1 MAVVG
6 AGYWGPNLVRNI
18 SQSPVAELKW
28 VCDLD
33 VARAARTIGRRADVA
48 VTADVSE
55 VLADPAVDAVAI
67 ATPSGT
73 HLQLGLAAL
82 QAGKHVLIEKP
93 LASTVDEGE
102 RLVTEAKQ
110 RGLVLMCDH
119 TFCYTPV
126 VRRLRELLHGGE
138 LGDLHYI
145 DSTRVNLGLVQNDI
159 DVFWDLAP
167 HDLSV
172 LDFILPTGCHPVE
185 VAAHGADPLGTG
197 HACVGYM
204 TLPLSTG
211 AIAHVTVNW
220 LSPTKIRQTV
230 VSGSKRM
237 ALWDDLKVGSRLAL
251 FDRGVDVS
259 PVNDGEEKRN
269 RMVSYRTGDVV
280 MPALPETEALGGVVT
295 EFAEAITES
304 RPALTDGES
313 GLRILRVLEAAH
325 KSLDSGGAAIPLD
338 VW

>member
-1 MAVVG
+1 MAVIG

-18 SQSPVAELKW
+18 SLSPVAELKW

-33 VARAARTIGRRADVA
+33 VARAARTLGRRTDVG
-48 VTADVSE
+48 VTADVSD
-55 VLADPAVDAVAI
+55 VLADPSVDAVAI

-73 HLQLGLAAL
+73 HLTLGLAAL

-93 LASTVDEGE
+93 LAASVQEGE
-102 RLVTEAKQ
+102 QLVEEARD

-126 VRRLRELLHGGE
+126 VRRLRELLHSGE

-172 LDFILPTGCHPVE
+172 LDFILPAGCHPVE

-237 ALWDDLKVGSRLAL
+237 ALWDDLRVGSRLAL
-251 FDRGVDVS
+251 FDRGVDVT

-280 MPALPETEALGGVVT
+280 MPALPETEALGDVIA
-295 EFAEAITES
+295 EFADAILDE
-304 RPALTDGES
+304 RAALTDGEA

-325 KSLDSGGAAIPLD
+325 KSLDSGGTAIPLD
-338 VW
+338 IW